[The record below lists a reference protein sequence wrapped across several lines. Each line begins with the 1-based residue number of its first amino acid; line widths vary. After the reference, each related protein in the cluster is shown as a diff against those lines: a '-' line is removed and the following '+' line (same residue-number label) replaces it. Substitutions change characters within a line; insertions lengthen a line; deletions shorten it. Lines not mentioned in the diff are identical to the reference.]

1 MFLGPI
7 TNPPVALRWQGMRQ
21 QAPGADTWHAAW
33 RTKQLAF
40 AIWCDLPFSGSS
52 WGSPIICA
60 LSSFSTGRLCH
71 FATSPILRH
80 PVVNVNCSFKVSFSC
95 GCMHCLSLHRFE
107 DGNCHGRVLTQTW
120 HHERFWP
127 FRDLGQDRT
136 RSCEPTIYDALC
148 IWSDTMHFW
157 DKIALEIFLSLPTC
171 TSKCDHIEE
180 IVGIG
185 CLCSCFATS
194 HKPSSYKL
202 CSLFELRWATFA
214 PFSKLNMVPKERA
227 KLQHLAGEVVS

>member
-71 FATSPILRH
+71 FATSPILRQTQLWTLIVPSKYRFLVDVCIVSACIDLRMATVMEGFSPKPGTMNASGLFATWARIGPGH
-80 PVVNVNCSFKVSFSC
+80 VNLRFTMLYVS
-95 GCMHCLSLHRFE
+95 E
-107 DGNCHGRVLTQTW
+107 AT
-120 HHERFWP
+120 P
-127 FRDLGQDRT
+127 
-136 RSCEPTIYDALC
+136 
-148 IWSDTMHFW
+148 
-157 DKIALEIFLSLPTC
+157 C
-171 TSKCDHIEE
+171 TSETRLHWKSSLAFLLAPANVI
-180 IVGIG
+180 
-185 CLCSCFATS
+185 TS
-194 HKPSSYKL
+194 KRL
-202 CSLFELRWATFA
+202 
-214 PFSKLNMVPKERA
+214 
-227 KLQHLAGEVVS
+227 